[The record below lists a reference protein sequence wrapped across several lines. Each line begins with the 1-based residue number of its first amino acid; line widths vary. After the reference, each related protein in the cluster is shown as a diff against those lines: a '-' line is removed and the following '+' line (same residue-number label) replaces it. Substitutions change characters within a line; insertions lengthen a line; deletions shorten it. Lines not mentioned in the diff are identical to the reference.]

1 MQYLVAATPV
11 GAGKCDDS
19 EDGDYNS
26 MTVARCS
33 GKCVSRHWLTET
45 LAISHTQV
53 ESGDEDGKSQMT
65 QHGRLM
71 SVIIFFRY
79 EIIFSKCESAHNVI
93 QGKAKWAGM
102 LG

>member
-1 MQYLVAATPV
+1 
-11 GAGKCDDS
+11 
-19 EDGDYNS
+19 

-33 GKCVSRHWLTET
+33 GKRLSHLVCVSHHWLTET